1 MDGQG
6 IEWTRGNGV
15 RGNEVCGSGETVRR
29 RVGRLARAFA
39 ICITAAV
46 LAAAWA
52 PEARAEEGGGAAVT
66 SESGAAAAA
75 DETGGA
81 VAAGE
86 SGEAAMTS
94 ESGAASAADETG
106 EAVAAAAPGEV
117 PAPTPG
123 APASSSPHRIDYDN
137 LRELLKSGNLSLRQ
151 KIDDYNENIRTYEDM
166 RAALKWEQWDMES
179 KAEDLGDSDSAA
191 AAVYTSNAAMLKQS
205 ASQLYKRIDQMT
217 GERSMRTIEK
227 AADAATMTAQAM
239 MNSYNQMAGNARA
252 RAKSAEAA
260 EAALRAAEARYL
272 VGLAT
277 QADVESARKRMNQ
290 AQNASNSMAEQA
302 AGLKAKLLLLLGM
315 EPDADVEIGA
325 VPAPDLAA
333 IGAIDLEAD
342 RKKAMGN
349 NSTVLSERHARAVG
363 SSAKDRREKRVE
375 EAEGEAVV
383 TVDALYQ
390 TLMEKKTAYE
400 GACAS
405 WESAKL
411 IYASLERRQQ
421 AGLLTNTEYLE
432 GEAAYL
438 EKQAAYETASMGL
451 RQAYENYCWE
461 IKGVKSSGK

>member
-1 MDGQG
+1 MRRDGQES
-6 IEWTRGNGV
+6 EWTRGNGV
-15 RGNEVCGSGETVRR
+15 RGNEVCGNEETVRR
-29 RVGRLARAFA
+29 REWRLAKVFTL
-39 ICITAAV
+39 CITAAV
-46 LAAAWA
+46 FSVAWA
-52 PEARAEEGGGAAVT
+52 PEVRAEEGGGAAVT
-66 SESGAAAAA
+66 SESGAA
-75 DETGGA
+75 DETGGVT
-81 VAAGE
+81 VA
-86 SGEAAMTS
+86 S
-94 ESGAASAADETG
+94 ETG
-106 EAVAAAAPGEV
+106 GAVAAAAPGEV
-117 PAPTPG
+117 PAPQTPG

-151 KIDDYNENIRTYEDM
+151 KIDDYNENIRIYEDM

-260 EAALRAAEARYL
+260 EAALRAAEARYS

-342 RKKAMGN
+342 RQRAMGN